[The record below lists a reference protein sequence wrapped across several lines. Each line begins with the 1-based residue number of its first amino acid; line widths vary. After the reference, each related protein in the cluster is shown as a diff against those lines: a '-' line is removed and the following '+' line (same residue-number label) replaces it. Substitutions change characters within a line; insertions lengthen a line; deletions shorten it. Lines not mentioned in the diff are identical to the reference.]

1 MCSLN
6 SIVQLLRHIPE
17 FVNQLNNWNHISDI
31 TNSLIYIFSQQGS
44 ESPVSAIRLRQH
56 LANTTGNDLNSGEQQ
71 DTIEL
76 LGFLLEHCPNNLFVF
91 EAVSEYRFKVNG
103 QPSPCPDC
111 HQYPPSVSTPDTFL
125 RLAIPGSWD
134 RKLPP
139 LTLQTV
145 LNRHFRVSE
154 QGIRNC
160 PFTDCAASLPV
171 MERFHITKHPEYLF
185 IQLVRMQFV
194 GNTTVKNTIA
204 VQLPDTVTIDNEGYE
219 VVGTVTHLGL
229 PAAGHNRAYKKIGS
243 SWYRFEDAKPI
254 LQKEPIDCENEQ
266 NYCLLLKRLKGC
278 HVLLEPLTNLQKP
291 HKDSRQPVSQSK
303 PDSCG
308 ADLKETYLKRTLSN
322 ESISSQGSAA
332 KIEKR
337 SSQCEGCGKTFSLL
351 FSHLSRSTGCQEQYD
366 MELMRKEIE

>member
-204 VQLPDTVTIDNEGYE
+204 VQLPDTVTIDKEGYE

-243 SWYRFEDAKPI
+243 SWYLFEDAKPI
-254 LQKEPIDCENEQ
+254 RQKEPIDCVNEQ
-266 NYCLLLKRLKGC
+266 NYCILLKRLKGC

-291 HKDSRQPVSQSK
+291 HKDSRQPVSQNK
-303 PDSCG
+303 PDSCD
-308 ADLKETYLKRTLSN
+308 ADLKEIYLK
-322 ESISSQGSAA
+322 
-332 KIEKR
+332 
-337 SSQCEGCGKTFSLL
+337 
-351 FSHLSRSTGCQEQYD
+351 
-366 MELMRKEIE
+366 